1 MRAELHESHMLESAI
16 RKKHFLAMFGLEN
29 FSLMEDDFQLQ
40 QLCPSPFSHQQA
52 ANQEIEELFCLS
64 A

>member
-29 FSLMEDDFQLQ
+29 FSLMEDDFQL
-40 QLCPSPFSHQQA
+40 
-52 ANQEIEELFCLS
+52 
-64 A
+64 